1 MKKGTQAQ
9 SNPFPYSD
17 TNKRYYTFDHYAK
30 RTFGGKVSKIM
41 LDGGFT
47 CPNIDGRCGVGG
59 CIYCSGR
66 GSGDFAGD
74 PRRSITAQMND
85 GLAMMQKKWQA
96 ERLIAYFQAHTNTYA
111 PASVLSPM
119 LDEALAFS
127 GVVGINIATR
137 ADCLEDDVLELLCD
151 ISSRTVLTVE
161 LGLQT
166 VHDRTAEYIN
176 RGHSFSAFCE
186 GYEKLRKRVPRAS
199 ICVHLI
205 HGLPLESREEMLE
218 SVEVLA
224 GMRPDQVKLHLLH
237 VLDNTRLADL
247 YRSGEYEPMG
257 REEYIQLICDSIE
270 RLPSETVIARLTGD
284 GAPSLLLAPEWSR
297 KKVTVIND
305 IDKELYRRGTY
316 QGIYFK
322 E

>member
-1 MKKGTQAQ
+1 MKKETQAQ
-9 SNPFPYSD
+9 RNPFPYSD
-17 TNKRYYTFDHYAK
+17 TNKRYHTFDYYAK

-59 CIYCSGR
+59 CIYCSGK

-74 PRRSITAQMND
+74 PRMSITSQMND
-85 GLAMMQKKWQA
+85 GIAMMQRKWQS

-111 PASVLSPM
+111 PASVLAPM
-119 LDEALAFS
+119 LEEALGFS

-137 ADCLEDDVLELLCD
+137 ADCLESDIIDLLEK
-151 ISSRTVLTVE
+151 ISARTVLTVE

-166 VHDRTAEYIN
+166 VHDRTADLIN
-176 RGHSFSAFCE
+176 RGHSFLDFCE
-186 GYEKLRKRVPRAS
+186 GYEKLRSRVPRAS

-205 HGLPLESREEMLE
+205 HGLPYESREDMLV
-218 SVEVLA
+218 SVDALA
-224 GMRPDQVKLHLLH
+224 AMRPDQVKIHLLH
-237 VLDNTRLADL
+237 VLEGTRLAEI
-247 YRSGEYEPMG
+247 YRSGEYSPLE
-257 REEYIQLICDSIE
+257 RDEYIDLVCDSIE
-270 RLPSETVIARLTGD
+270 RLPPETVISRLTGD
-284 GAPSLLLAPEWSR
+284 GAPNLLLAPEWSR

-322 E
+322 G